1 MSLPAA
7 VAEVLLK
14 LAKDTALDL
23 KTKLA
28 ETAPHHKIKTD
39 PRYLP
44 AVAAYARGETD
55 GKELSQTIMK
65 LLWEWQAPNIAIKR
79 AEIGEIWD
87 KKNSWFGLLNWQATE
102 LLWQQAQQ
110 HHHLLILAAPPRVS
124 KSCPRTFREDLPI
137 ELTAELRRF
146 FHQHYPLGSLS
157 SPVDFCADYFTKPIT
172 PGDVG
177 KLREI
182 WQPIPAGILSV
193 SLTDYK
199 AYFVVGFW
207 GIDGSIAAVYDLP
220 EWNWLD
226 AKQELE
232 KTGIKRD
239 ESLRQIREIL
249 VEMTKL
255 LAAFVTDW
263 HYLQLNPAYQPQLY
277 RLVAQLGHWGQSFA
291 DVLRQM
297 QAEIRPIRH
306 ESKLGLDF
314 AQVKSF
320 KCVETLTGHDSWV
333 ESLAIS
339 PDGQML
345 VSGGYDNTI
354 KLWRLGGEPSQEKYG
369 QLIRTLLGHGNTV
382 HGLCFTPNGQ
392 FLASGS
398 DDNTIKIWNW
408 QTGEVVRTMTGR
420 LAKVQAVAMSPDGQT
435 LVSGNDDRTVKI
447 WHLATGELRD
457 TLTGHGTKVASVAI
471 SPDGEKIVSGGE
483 DRTVKIWDLKGGQLI
498 RTLTGPEGAV
508 YSVAIAPDG
517 QKIVSGGADHS
528 IHVWDLETGELIH
541 VLNGRAGAVY
551 CVAISPD
558 SSTLASCDY
567 STDSH
572 NYTDAA
578 IELWHLPTG
587 KAVHT
592 LKGHSSRIF
601 SVAFSP
607 DGNTIVSASA
617 DRTIKIW
624 RQDS

>member
-1 MSLPAA
+1 MSLPPA

-28 ETAPHHKIKTD
+28 ETTPNDKIKAD

-44 AVAAYARGETD
+44 AIAAYARGETN
-55 GKELSQTIMK
+55 GKELSQTMMK
-65 LLWEWQAPNIAIKR
+65 LLWEWQAPKIALKWE
-79 AEIGEIWD
+79 EIAEIWD
-87 KKNSWFGLLNWQATE
+87 KKDSWLELLSWQATE

-110 HHHLLILAAPPRVS
+110 HHHLLILTAPLRVS

-146 FHQHYPLGSLS
+146 LHQQYPLGSLS
-157 SPVDFCADYFTKPIT
+157 SPVDFCADYFTKPIS
-172 PGDVG
+172 PADVG
-177 KLREI
+177 KLREF
-182 WQPIPAGILSV
+182 WQPIPAVILSL
-193 SLTDYK
+193 SITDYK
-199 AYFVVGFW
+199 AYFQVGFW
-207 GIDGSIAAVYDLP
+207 GVDGNMASVYDLP
-220 EWNWLD
+220 GWNWLE

-232 KTGIKRD
+232 QTGLKRD
-239 ESLRQIREIL
+239 EALRKIREIL
-249 VEMTKL
+249 VEMSQL
-255 LAAFVTDW
+255 LGAFVTDW

-291 DVLRQM
+291 DVLRSY

-306 ESKLGLDF
+306 QAKAEIDIGKF
-314 AQVKSF
+314 TSF
-320 KCVETLTGHDSWV
+320 KCVQTLTGHDSWV

-339 PDGQML
+339 PDGRIL

-354 KLWRLGGEPSQEKYG
+354 KVWGLGGDTSSSEYG
-369 QLIRTLLGHGNTV
+369 KLIRTLLGHGSTV
-382 HGLCFTPNGQ
+382 YGLSFTPNGQ
-392 FLASGS
+392 LLVSGS
-398 DDNTIKIWNW
+398 DDNTIKIWDW
-408 QTGEVVRTMTGR
+408 QSGELIRTLTGR
-420 LAKVQAVAMSPDGQT
+420 FAKVQAVAISPDGQT

-447 WHLATGELRD
+447 WHLATGELRE
-457 TLTGHGTKVASVAI
+457 TLTGHGTKVATVAI

-498 RTLTGPEGAV
+498 RSLTGPVGAV

-517 QKIVSGGADHS
+517 QQIVSGGADHS
-528 IHVWDLETGELIH
+528 IHVWDLETGELIRI
-541 VLNGRAGAVY
+541 LNGRAGAVY

-558 SSTLASCDY
+558 GNTLASCDY

-587 KAVHT
+587 KALHT
-592 LKGHSSRIF
+592 LKGHDSRIF
-601 SVAFSP
+601 SVVFSP

-624 RQDS
+624 RSDS